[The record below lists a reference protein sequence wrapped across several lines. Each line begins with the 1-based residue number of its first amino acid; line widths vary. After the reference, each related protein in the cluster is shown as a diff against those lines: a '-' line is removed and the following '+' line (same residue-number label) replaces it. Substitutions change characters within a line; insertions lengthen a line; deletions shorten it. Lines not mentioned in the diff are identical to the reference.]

1 MAWTA
6 LQLSAEQRWAH
17 VALRLKQKGYRLQI
31 EATCVPSGNYAGI
44 YGMEMELI
52 VQYRV
57 ISLSANG
64 LHVDGGYAP
73 NGKRSWEYEVAL
85 IERLERLLDAL
96 WRMGE
101 ESCSGA

>member
-17 VALRLKQKGYRLQI
+17 IALRLKQKNYRLQV

-57 ISLSANG
+57 LSLSANG
-64 LHVDGGYAP
+64 LHVDAGYAVSA
-73 NGKRSWEYEVAL
+73 NRSWEYEVAL
-85 IERLERLLDAL
+85 VERLERTLDRL
-96 WRMGE
+96 WAMGDG
-101 ESCSGA
+101 CCGR